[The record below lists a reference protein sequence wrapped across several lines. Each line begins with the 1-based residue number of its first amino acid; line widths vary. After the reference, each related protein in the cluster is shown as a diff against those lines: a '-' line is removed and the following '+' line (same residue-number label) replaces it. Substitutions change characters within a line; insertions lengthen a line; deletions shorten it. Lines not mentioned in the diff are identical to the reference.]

1 MRSILI
7 RLLTGTAV
15 LFSGFGVFSVAQAT
29 TLDDALR
36 AALDNSLALEA
47 SRKSWLAAREDIGT
61 SISTSEWRATGTLV
75 GNQKMIDEAAAKKD
89 GFLDS
94 QSATATVSLT
104 RNLYDGGQTTET
116 SRLRQIQLEIAEANY
131 LGVEQR
137 VMLQVI
143 EAYLGVVKAAQ
154 EVKLN
159 ELNVSRLQEH
169 VAAAKVRLEAGA
181 ATVTQVAQSEARLSR
196 ARTTLITAV
205 TGLNNAED
213 NFSTLTGLSATGLV
227 SDVSLGTLPSTLL
240 EADEM
245 ARQDHPSVRSANL
258 SVDAANQ
265 QFHSLLASVRPTVAL
280 SLNASESMAEGT
292 RSDKTELSAQI
303 RLSTPLMPSQ
313 SIRAKSRSLSAS
325 LQSTKYRRDDTLRQ
339 VSLDVRNAFR
349 NLETAR
355 NQLTAVAAELE
366 ASRLVATGI
375 RNEFQ
380 FGQKTT
386 LDVLDAEQD
395 VNDAEIR
402 QISAD
407 HAIVLSAFRLRAAT
421 GQLTSDALGMS
432 EVLGPLNDMQPLNPR
447 FKSWVPLE
455 VEWEDEAG
463 TKVDDVSSSTPAAGQ
478 LPEADQL
485 VVPAAVPAIEVVEND
500 VMAVPLA
507 GSDDDMTVATSVSVA
522 PPAEGIVWQIQTNA
536 IP

>member
-1 MRSILI
+1 
-7 RLLTGTAV
+7 
-15 LFSGFGVFSVAQAT
+15 
-29 TLDDALR
+29 
-36 AALDNSLALEA
+36 
-47 SRKSWLAAREDIGT
+47 
-61 SISTSEWRATGTLV
+61 
-75 GNQKMIDEAAAKKD
+75 
-89 GFLDS
+89 
-94 QSATATVSLT
+94 
-104 RNLYDGGQTTET
+104 
-116 SRLRQIQLEIAEANY
+116 
-131 LGVEQR
+131 
-137 VMLQVI
+137 MLQMI
-143 EAYLGVVKAAQ
+143 EAYLGVVKASQ
-154 EVKLN
+154 EVGLN
-159 ELNVSRLQEH
+159 ELNVTRPRACSGR
-169 VAAAKVRLEAGA
+169 KVRLDAGA
-181 ATVTQVAQSEARLSR
+181 ATVTQVAQAEARLSR

-213 NFSTLTGLSATGLV
+213 NFSTLTGLAA
-227 SDVSLGTLPSTLL
+227 SDLDPAVEVGTLPSTLL

-245 ARQDHPSVRSANL
+245 ARQDHPSVQSANL

-280 SLNASESMAEGT
+280 SLNASENMAEGT

-325 LQSTKYRRDDTLRQ
+325 HHSTKYKRDDTLRQ
-339 VSLDVRNAFR
+339 VSLNVRNAFR

-355 NQLTAVAAELE
+355 TQLTAVDAELE

-432 EVLGPLNDMQPLNPR
+432 DVLGPLDDMQPLNPR

-463 TKVDDVSSSTPAAGQ
+463 TEVQETSTITPVVDQ
-478 LPEADQL
+478 
-485 VVPAAVPAIEVVEND
+485 PAAVAPAPVMEIVEND
-500 VMAVPLA
+500 VIAVPLA
-507 GSDDDMTVATSVSVA
+507 GDE
-522 PPAEGIVWQIQTNA
+522 AELTLAQHLWHRQ
-536 IP
+536 